1 MTTTSIMT
9 RFVAVCLLVAVP
21 ASGVAAFSV
30 SRPVSTTRALYQQQQ
45 HQSIAFESSTT
56 AMHMAAPRIKIDPNK
71 QDDDDDRLNPAV
83 FKNALYLGS
92 IAFAILLPIFF
103 LVASQK

>member
-1 MTTTSIMT
+1 MN
-9 RFVAVCLLVAVP
+9 RFIAVFLLLAVAAT
-21 ASGVAAFSV
+21 GVFAFSV
-30 SRPVSTTRALYQQQQ
+30 SPSSSNIATRVHQQQQ
-45 HQSIAFESSTT
+45 QQSTTTATAFESST

-71 QDDDDDRLNPAV
+71 QDDDDRLNPAV

-92 IAFAILLPIFF
+92 IAFAVLLPIFF